1 MPVKTA
7 EKKDLSRKAKPIS
20 FYIVGALVL
29 WSLLMLGFFTRS
41 MHITNEQMLEIAR
54 TQARSS
60 WEKDIL
66 YRQWNAQHGGVYVPV
81 SDVAI
86 PNPYLEVE
94 ERDMTTPSGIEMTKV
109 NPAYMTRQ
117 VHELGATYSGV
128 LGHITSLDP
137 LRPENR
143 ADAWETEALKSFE
156 KGHREVSSI
165 EWMEGVEYLRLMRP
179 LVVEQSCLQCHA
191 QQGYQLGDIRGGISV
206 SVPMT
211 ASRAITAQQEQMI
224 MLSHGTVWAIGLLVI
239 GLGGRSLGRNMRRR
253 MALESRM
260 LADAID
266 EKSRLRKI
274 LENLPAGL
282 VMARAE
288 DMSLVYANP
297 TFCGMVGYGDEELV
311 GMHASD
317 LHDAS
322 TNEMVKEH
330 FAKMREGEFSGL
342 DEVPVVRKDGSI
354 FYAYIAPR
362 PIHINEEATI
372 LALFKDVSDKH
383 AAKKAMA
390 EALEKSEEANR
401 VKTEFLQNMSHEL
414 RTPLNGILGMAEI
427 MTMTQLDKEQK
438 EYLNIMQSSAE
449 TLLRLVTD
457 LLDYASLQAGKS
469 KLMKRPF
476 AVAEVVQSVGK
487 SLEIKASEKGLAIAI
502 KIANGLP
509 EKIVGDVDRFRQIV
523 GNLVENAIKYTEKG
537 HIEIDL
543 GGHPKDAG
551 HWLIEVSVK
560 DTGIGID
567 AAAKERLYERFYQVD
582 SSLRR
587 KNGGVGLGL
596 SICAY
601 YVHAMNGSI
610 NVESTP
616 GQGSKFTVQIPFD
629 SAESSQKDLV

>member
-7 EKKDLSRKAKPIS
+7 EKTQLSRKAKPIS
-20 FYIVGALVL
+20 FYIVAALVL

-128 LGHITSLDP
+128 IGNITSLDP

-253 MALESRM
+253 MALERRM

-282 VMARAE
+282 VMARIE

-297 TFCGMVGYGDEELV
+297 TFCAMVGYGDEELV

-317 LHDAS
+317 LHDES
-322 TNEMVKEH
+322 TNEKVKEH
-330 FAKMREGEFSGL
+330 FAKMREGEFSTM

-383 AAKKAMA
+383 VAKKAMA
-390 EALEKSEEANR
+390 EALKKSEEANR

-414 RTPLNGILGMAEI
+414 RTPLNGIMGMAEI
-427 MTMTQLDKEQK
+427 MSMTQLDKEQK

-457 LLDYASLQAGKS
+457 LLDYASFQAGKS

-476 AVAEVVQSVGK
+476 ALAEVVQSVGK

-523 GNLVENAIKYTEKG
+523 GNLVDNAIKYTEKG
-537 HIEIDL
+537 QIEIDL

-551 HWLIEVSVK
+551 QWLIEVSVK

-567 AAAKERLYERFYQVD
+567 ATVKERLFERFFQAD

-587 KNGGVGLGL
+587 KNGGMGLGL
-596 SICAY
+596 PICDY
-601 YVHAMNGSI
+601 YVKAMDGSI
-610 NVESTP
+610 NIESTP
-616 GQGSKFTVQIPFD
+616 GQGSIFTVTIPFEVT
-629 SAESSQKDLV
+629 ESSQKDFV